1 MFVKQRQCERG
12 SHSGTACLSAC
23 HTVNGKV
30 CLTDDLFCKMR
41 RLRLPCSRPELID
54 LGAQALTDDF
64 RRHATGNV
72 AGPMSANTIGDHG
85 ETEFLVDGDGVLIER
100 ADTAG
105 IGQADNCKRER
116 NGFQSLST

>member
-1 MFVKQRQCERG
+1 M
-12 SHSGTACLSAC
+12 
-23 HTVNGKV
+23 NGEV
-30 CLTDDLFCKMR
+30 CLADDLFGEMGG
-41 RLRLPCSRPELID
+41 LRLPGAGPELID

-85 ETEFLVDGDGVLIER
+85 ETEFLVDGDRVFIER